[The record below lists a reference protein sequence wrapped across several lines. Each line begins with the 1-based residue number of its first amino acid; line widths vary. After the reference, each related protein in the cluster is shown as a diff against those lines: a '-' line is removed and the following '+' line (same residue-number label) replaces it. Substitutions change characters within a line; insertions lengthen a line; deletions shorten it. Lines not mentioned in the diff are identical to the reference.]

1 MKEENQE
8 KVERIKKYLAEEF
21 EIHTYEQ
28 FLKALEDIPEIDI
41 GIFVSPIVKKS
52 E

>member
-1 MKEENQE
+1 MKEEKE

-21 EIHTYEQ
+21 GIHTYEQ
-28 FLKALEDIPEIDI
+28 FSKAFENTPEIDI
-41 GIFVSPIVKKS
+41 GIFVSSIVKKS